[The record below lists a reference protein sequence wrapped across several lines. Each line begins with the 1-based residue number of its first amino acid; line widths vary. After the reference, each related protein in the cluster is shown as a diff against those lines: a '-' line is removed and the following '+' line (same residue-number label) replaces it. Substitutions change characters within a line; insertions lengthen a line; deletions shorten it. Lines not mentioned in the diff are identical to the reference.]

1 MWLMCETDH
10 YLSRAMTEVLVPPS
24 YVGALGIELSLD
36 GDLAVGRVEVVPS
49 FLKPGT
55 DRVRVGVL
63 ATLVDMVAGS
73 PAHGVINP
81 TVDLR
86 VSILSRPPSEGI
98 VHLVCRPIK
107 IGRRL
112 FVGETILHTGDI
124 EQPFARSMVTF
135 INKILP
141 GGSILREPM
150 PMTPLGAASYDESLL
165 LRESAPGVFEMDAHE
180 AVRNG
185 PAGTIQGGAQALM
198 AELAAERALERRLD
212 RDAGDH
218 EVVDLE
224 IRYVNRVRRGPV
236 TAVGEVLPGGL
247 DGICVRVPIREPVSD
262 DRIVSL
268 ASMHCRPVDGS

>member
-1 MWLMCETDH
+1 M
-10 YLSRAMTEVLVPPS
+10 AMTDEELVPPS
-24 YVGALGIELSLD
+24 FVGALGIELSLD
-36 GDLAVGRVEVVPS
+36 GDLAIGRVEIIPS

-86 VSILSRPPSEGI
+86 VSILNRSPHDGI
-98 VHLVCRPIK
+98 VFLVCRPIK

-135 INKILP
+135 INQLLP
-141 GGSILREPM
+141 EASLLREPM
-150 PMTPLGAASYDESLL
+150 ALTPLGAASYDESLL

-185 PAGTIQGGAQALM
+185 IAGTIQGGAQALM
-198 AELAAERALERRLD
+198 AEIAAERAL
-212 RDAGDH
+212 ADH

-224 IRYVNRVRRGPV
+224 IRYLNRLRTGP
-236 TAVGEVLPGGL
+236 AVASGEVLPGGL
-247 DGICVRVPIREPVSD
+247 DGVCVRVPITERGPD
-262 DRIVSL
+262 ARIVSL
-268 ASMHCRPVDGS
+268 ASLLCRPLAGG

>member
-1 MWLMCETDH
+1 M
-10 YLSRAMTEVLVPPS
+10 AMIDEELLPPS
-24 YVGALGIELSLD
+24 FVGALGIELSLD
-36 GDLAVGRVEVVPS
+36 GDLAIGRVEVLPS

-86 VSILSRPPSEGI
+86 VSVLDRPPGDGI

-107 IGRRL
+107 VGQRL

-135 INKILP
+135 INRLLP
-141 GGSILREPM
+141 EASQRRERM
-150 PMTPLGAASYDESLL
+150 PLTPLGAPTYDESLL
-165 LRESAPGVFEMDAHE
+165 LRESAPGVFEMEAHE

-185 PAGTIQGGAQALM
+185 VAGTIQGGAQALM
-198 AELAAERALERRLD
+198 AELAAERAL
-212 RDAGDH
+212 ADH

-224 IRYVNRVRRGPV
+224 IRYLNRVRTGPV
-236 TAVGEVLPGGL
+236 AAVGEVLPGTRE
-247 DGICVRVPIREPVSD
+247 GICVRVPIREPEPD
-262 DRIVSL
+262 DRVVSL
-268 ASMHCRPVDGS
+268 ASLLCRPVAGG